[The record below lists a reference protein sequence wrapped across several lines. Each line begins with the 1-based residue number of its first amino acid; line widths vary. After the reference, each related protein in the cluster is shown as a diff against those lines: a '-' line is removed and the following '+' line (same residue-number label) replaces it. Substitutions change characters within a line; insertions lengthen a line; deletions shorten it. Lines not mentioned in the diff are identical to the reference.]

1 MEKETLIL
9 DSDNGI
15 IATALMLYA
24 TFLTDAVEECEIIGI
39 EVKAQQRLIDRVNEL
54 EHEFRNK
61 SDE

>member
-15 IATALMLYA
+15 IATALMMYA
-24 TFLTDAVEECEIIGI
+24 RFLNKAVEECEIIGI
-39 EVKAQQRLIDRVNEL
+39 DVTAQQRIIDRVNEL

-61 SDE
+61 TDE